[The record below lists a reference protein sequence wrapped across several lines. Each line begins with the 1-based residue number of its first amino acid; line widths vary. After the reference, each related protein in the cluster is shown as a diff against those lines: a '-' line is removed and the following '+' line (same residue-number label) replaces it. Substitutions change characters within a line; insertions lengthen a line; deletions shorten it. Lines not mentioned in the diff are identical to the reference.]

1 MSNSNVVY
9 RGPGIGSILTVAF
22 VILKLCGV
30 ISWSWWWVLAPTWIP
45 LAIVL
50 VILIIGGII
59 ALCLSK

>member
-9 RGPGIGSILTVAF
+9 RGPGLCPILTVAF
-22 VILKLCGV
+22 IILKLCGV

-59 ALCLSK
+59 ALCTLK